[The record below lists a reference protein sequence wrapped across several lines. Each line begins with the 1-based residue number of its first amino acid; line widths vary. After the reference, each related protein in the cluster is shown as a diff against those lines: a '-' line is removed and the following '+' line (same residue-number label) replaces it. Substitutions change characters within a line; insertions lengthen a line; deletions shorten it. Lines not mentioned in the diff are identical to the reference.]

1 MRIIDAH
8 HHFWKAT
15 VSKYTWL
22 GDESLGL
29 LWGKPTDLP
38 RDYFAKDLVADAGA
52 WELEK
57 SVHVQCYR
65 DPADPVEES
74 KWLQSLADDPSS
86 KGYPHAIVAFADFSS
101 PDIEETLSQ
110 HCEYKNVRGIRQNL
124 NRHPNE
130 QWHMSDRDYMLDE
143 SWCKRLGLLEKHQLS
158 FDLQLYYH
166 QVPEAIQLIQRYP
179 NILVILN
186 HAGMPADRDSES
198 INAWRSAMQR
208 LASYENVVAKISGLG
223 MCDRQ
228 WTVDSIRPFVTDIIE
243 AFGVDRC
250 MFGSNFPVDV
260 LFSDYQTVWNAY
272 DTITS
277 DLSAEERAM
286 LFHDN
291 AERYYRI

>member
-15 VSKYTWL
+15 VCQYTWL
-22 GDESLGL
+22 GDESLNL
-29 LWGKPTDLP
+29 LWGKPTNLP

-65 DPADPVEES
+65 DLADPVEES

-101 PDIEETLSQ
+101 PDVEETLSQ
-110 HCEYKNVRGIRQNL
+110 HCEYKNVRGMRQNL

-143 SWCKRLGLLEKHQLS
+143 SWCKRFGLLEKYQLS

-179 NILVILN
+179 NILFILN

-208 LASYENVVAKISGLG
+208 LALCENVVAKISGLG

-286 LFHDN
+286 LFHEN
-291 AERYYRI
+291 AERYYQI